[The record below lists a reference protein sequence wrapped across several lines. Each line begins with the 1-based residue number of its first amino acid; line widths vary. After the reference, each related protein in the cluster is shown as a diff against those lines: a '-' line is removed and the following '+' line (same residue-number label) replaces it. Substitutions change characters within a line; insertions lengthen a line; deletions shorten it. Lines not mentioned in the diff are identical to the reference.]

1 MSLYSR
7 RWFCALPG
15 SVRGL
20 ARASSVNRKATHS
33 RDDREATEPNLERE
47 PTAAN
52 RMDLRQSLGHGRGIL
67 CPYARGHRIGT
78 GKCADWRCHYT
89 WNQKSQIRPSRAL
102 AASFLAGRYGA
113 CLKGRSEQ
121 SFGTI
126 VDGHAPGEPPS
137 PSPSIT
143 RLRTPAALAAGVHP
157 FQGHRSAV
165 DKFK

>member
-1 MSLYSR
+1 MDDDEIHLHVTYASHLDMDEA
-7 RWFCALPG
+7 FCA
-15 SVRGL
+15 RM
-20 ARASSVNRKATHS
+20 RMAS
-33 RDDREATEPNLERE
+33 
-47 PTAAN
+47 
-52 RMDLRQSLGHGRGIL
+52 
-67 CPYARGHRIGT
+67 GT
-78 GKCADWRCHYT
+78 GECADWRCHYA

-143 RLRTPAALAAGVHP
+143 RRRTPAALAVGGSSFSGHP
-157 FQGHRSAV
+157 VEASPYLSRFSSPYAPPSPRLP
-165 DKFK
+165 